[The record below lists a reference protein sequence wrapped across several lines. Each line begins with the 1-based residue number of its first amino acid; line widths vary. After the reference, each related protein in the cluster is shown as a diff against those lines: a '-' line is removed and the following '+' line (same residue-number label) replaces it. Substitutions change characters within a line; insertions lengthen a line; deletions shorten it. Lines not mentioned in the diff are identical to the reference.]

1 MARVLLVHQPVDGGV
16 GRHVGDLA
24 RGLDGAGH
32 DVILCGPER
41 PAGAPDRCGHVRL
54 PMGRSLSPG
63 ADLRACRGLNAAI
76 AATAPDLVHA
86 HSSKAG
92 AVARLVHVAHPR
104 LPVVYTPH
112 GYAFAG
118 YFERD
123 RERTAYR
130 AIERA
135 LSAFGGRIVCVC
147 EAEARLARRV
157 ARRRQIRVVHN
168 GIAAPAEEPTIDP
181 AMARLASRGPVIGT
195 VTQLRPGKG
204 VEALLDAL
212 PVVLETHP
220 DAQLAI
226 WGDGTERETLRRR
239 AVQLRTDASVHF
251 LGPTTDP
258 LSIIAGAQ
266 VFAMPSLAEA
276 FPYVILE
283 AMSMGCPI
291 VSTDVGGVGEAIT
304 SGEDGLLVAP
314 GNSDALGDALVTLL
328 DDPALAARLGAGAR
342 RRVRSDFT
350 LARMVRGI
358 LEVYAEL
365 SPRFAEAAMEP
376 SSRPIRAQVS

>member
-1 MARVLLVHQPVDGGV
+1 LARVLLVHQPVDGGV
-16 GRHVGDLA
+16 GRHVADLA

-41 PAGAPDRCGHVRL
+41 PVGAPDCCGHVRL
-54 PMGRSLSPG
+54 PMRRSLSPR
-63 ADLRACRGLNAAI
+63 ADLRACRRLNATI
-76 AATAPDLVHA
+76 AATTPDLVHA

-92 AVARLVHVAHPR
+92 AVARLVQLAHPG

-118 YFERD
+118 YFEREG
-123 RERTAYR
+123 ERTVYR

-135 LSAFGGRIVCVC
+135 LSALGGRILCVC

-168 GIAAPAEEPTIDP
+168 GVAQPAEQPVIDP
-181 AMARLASRGPVIGT
+181 AMARLARRGPVIGT
-195 VTQLRPGKG
+195 LTQLRRGKG
-204 VEALLDAL
+204 LETLLDAL
-212 PVVLETHP
+212 PRVQAVHP

-226 WGDGTERETLRRR
+226 WGDGTELEPLRRR
-239 AVQLRTDASVHF
+239 AVRLQIDASVHF

-258 LSIIAGAQ
+258 LSIIAGTQ
-266 VFAMPSLAEA
+266 VFAMPSLAES
-276 FPYVILE
+276 FPYVMLE
-283 AMSMGCPI
+283 AMSIGRPI

-304 SGEDGLLVAP
+304 SGEHGLLVAP
-314 GNSDALGDALVTLL
+314 GDAEALGDAVVTLL
-328 DDPALAARLGAGAR
+328 DDPAVAARLGAAAR

-350 LARMVRGI
+350 LGRMLRAT

-365 SPRFAEAAMEP
+365 SPRFADSVAETGSGPGEP
-376 SSRPIRAQVS
+376 ADG

>member
-1 MARVLLVHQPVDGGV
+1 LARVLLVHQPVDGGV

-41 PAGAPDRCGHVRL
+41 PAGAPEHCGHVRL
-54 PMGRSLSPG
+54 PMGRSLSPR
-63 ADLRACRGLNAAI
+63 ADLRACRGLSAAI
-76 AATAPDLVHA
+76 AATAPDLIHA

-118 YFERD
+118 YFEREG
-123 RERTAYR
+123 ERAVYR

-135 LSAFGGRIVCVC
+135 LSTLGDRIVCVC
-147 EAEARLARRV
+147 DAEARLARRV

-168 GIAAPAEEPTIDP
+168 GIAQPTEQPTIEP
-181 AMARLASRGPVIGT
+181 AMARLARRGPVIGT
-195 VTQLRPGKG
+195 LTQLRPGKG
-204 VEALLDAL
+204 VETLLDAL
-212 PVVLETHP
+212 PRVHEVHP

-226 WGDGTERETLRRR
+226 WGDGTEREALRRR
-239 AVQLRTDASVHF
+239 AVRLRIDDSVHF

-258 LSIIAGAQ
+258 LNIIAGTQ

-276 FPYVILE
+276 FPYVMLE

-304 SGEDGLLVAP
+304 SGENGLLVAP
-314 GNSDALGDALVTLL
+314 GDSGALGDALVTLL
-328 DDPALAARLGAGAR
+328 DDPAAAARLGAAAR
-342 RRVRSDFT
+342 GRVRSEFT
-350 LARMVRGI
+350 LARMMRGI

-365 SPRFAEAAMEP
+365 SPPFADSSTEP
-376 SSRPIRAQVS
+376 SSRLIRAQAS